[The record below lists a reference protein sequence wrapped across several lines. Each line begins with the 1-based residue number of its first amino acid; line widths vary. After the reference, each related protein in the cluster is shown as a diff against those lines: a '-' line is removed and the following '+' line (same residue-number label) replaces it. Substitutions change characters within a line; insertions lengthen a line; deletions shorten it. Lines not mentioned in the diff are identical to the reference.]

1 MMRIVGPELQVHG
14 AIRGA
19 YHRARIRATVGY
31 CALLPWA
38 ISVVKVDEVTPFG
51 LVFMKAQVAN
61 MDANKHITAIKPVY
75 FEPRLPLPGGFS

>member
-1 MMRIVGPELQVHG
+1 MAQYAEPIIG
-14 AIRGA
+14 RGF
-19 YHRARIRATVGY
+19 ARPVGY